1 MNEELLQF
9 ELYKKEHDDAIK
21 SLAMKIH
28 EDLKL
33 YCKTYW
39 QLHKSVERYK
49 KSLVFSNMPNVAD
62 ALSEVFESELSTMII
77 PRSATTLDLASGYF
91 KWNDERKVVEFV
103 TPEGEEDAEEKEDI

>member
-33 YCKTYW
+33 YCRTYW
-39 QLHKSVERYK
+39 QLHRSVDRYK
-49 KSLVFSNMPNVAD
+49 KLLNFRGMKNVAD
-62 ALSEVFESELSTMII
+62 ALYEIYENELKGLEIQS
-77 PRSATTLDLASGYF
+77 R
-91 KWNDERKVVEFV
+91 ERIGQVRCAN
-103 TPEGEEDAEEKEDI
+103 EGEEYAEEKEDI

>member
-39 QLHKSVERYK
+39 QLHRSVNRYK
-49 KSLVFSNMPNVAD
+49 KLLNFRGMKNVAD
-62 ALSEVFESELSTMII
+62 ALSEIYENELKGLEIQ
-77 PRSATTLDLASGYF
+77 PR
-91 KWNDERKVVEFV
+91 ERVGEVRCSNK
-103 TPEGEEDAEEKEDI
+103 GEEYAEEKEDI

>member
-21 SLAMKIH
+21 ALAMKIH

-39 QLHKSVERYK
+39 QLQKSVERYK
-49 KSLVFSNMPNVAD
+49 KSLVFSNMANVAD
-62 ALSEVFESELSTMII
+62 ALSEVFESELSTLII
-77 PRSATTLDLASGYF
+77 PRSATTLDLGSGYF

-103 TPEGEEDAEEKEDI
+103 TPEGEENAEEKEDI

>member
-39 QLHKSVERYK
+39 QLHRSVNRYK
-49 KSLVFSNMPNVAD
+49 KLLNFRNMNNVAD
-62 ALSEVFESELSTMII
+62 ALSDIYENELKGLEIQPRERVGEVRCSN
-77 PRSATTLDLASGYF
+77 
-91 KWNDERKVVEFV
+91 K
-103 TPEGEEDAEEKEDI
+103 GEEYAEEKEDI

>member
-39 QLHKSVERYK
+39 QLHRSVNRYK
-49 KSLVFSNMPNVAD
+49 KLLNFKNMKNVAD
-62 ALSEVFESELSTMII
+62 ALSDIYENELKGLEIQPRERAGEVRCSN
-77 PRSATTLDLASGYF
+77 
-91 KWNDERKVVEFV
+91 K
-103 TPEGEEDAEEKEDI
+103 GEEYAEEKEDI

>member
-21 SLAMKIH
+21 ALAMKIH

-39 QLHKSVERYK
+39 QLHRSVNRYK
-49 KSLVFSNMPNVAD
+49 KLLNFRNMKNVAD
-62 ALSEVFESELSTMII
+62 ALSDIYENELKGLEIQPRERVGEVRCSN
-77 PRSATTLDLASGYF
+77 
-91 KWNDERKVVEFV
+91 K
-103 TPEGEEDAEEKEDI
+103 GEEDAEEKEDI